1 MMPRGLGRLCS
12 DSRDRDE
19 RMPSTLFIAFV
30 KSVELKLSEGM
41 PLVLEILR
49 ER

>member
-1 MMPRGLGRLCS
+1 MPLGLGRFWS
-12 DSRDRDE
+12 DSSDRDE
-19 RMPSTLFIAFV
+19 RIPSTLFMAFV

-41 PLVLEILR
+41 PLVAEMLR